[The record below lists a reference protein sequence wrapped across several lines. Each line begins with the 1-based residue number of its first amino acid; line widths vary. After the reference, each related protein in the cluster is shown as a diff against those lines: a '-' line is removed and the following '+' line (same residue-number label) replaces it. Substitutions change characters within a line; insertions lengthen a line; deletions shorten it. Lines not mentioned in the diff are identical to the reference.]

1 MRILAEQFEDQNE
14 KVKYRNA
21 AIRFRL
27 PYWDPFMPR
36 NEPQQDMP
44 QGNSRDKPEDKPEDK
59 PKDKPKKKSKVDVTF
74 WGLPKILSQAEVW
87 VRRPG
92 DPNKLEKVANP
103 LAYFTFSSE
112 TDYGGTGRMKIEW
125 EITGLEPKPWLD
137 VSNIFVP
144 RTQQFHFIGR
154 SSS

>member
-1 MRILAEQFEDQNE
+1 MRILAEEFGKVDKNENE

-21 AIRFRL
+21 ARRFRL

-36 NEPQQDMP
+36 NKLEQDMP
-44 QGNSRDKPEDKPEDK
+44 KDNPEDKLEDQPK
-59 PKDKPKKKSKVDVTF
+59 PDVTV

-103 LAYFTFSSE
+103 LAYFTFPSDA
-112 TDYGGTGRMKIEW
+112 DYAGTGRLKMEW
-125 EITGLEPKPWLD
+125 EKTGLSPQPQPD
-137 VSNIFVP
+137 VSDLIEIALLPLP
-144 RTQQFHFIGR
+144 RTRQFYFISR